1 MEEKKETEK
10 KTESSQR
17 NKATSPQPRATE
29 SPAEGNPAPHVNPP
43 RPTPTPASIIPVAWA
58 PPPRCL
64 RCGVRRPRRERAAA
78 RHGSAATRRFHGLL
92 SLSRRRDGD
101 ISGRRPRPRPATG
114 ARDVRTPPPG
124 RGGGGGAYVR
134 ATRRG
139 YSCSSSC
146 GFSPTARVVCGI
158 ACADTLVH
166 GTRLHVLDEWRVRRV
181 DQVLG
186 VEGGRVLRY
195 YAILWNMCGSDHVSD
210 LFSF

>member
-1 MEEKKETEK
+1 MACGARAASARRHATAARPPDAS
-10 KTESSQR
+10 TGFSR
-17 NKATSPQPRATE
+17 CLAAATVTSPGAGHGRAQPQEPGTYVR
-29 SPAEGNPAPHVNPP
+29 H
-43 RPTPTPASIIPVAWA
+43 R
-58 PPPRCL
+58 R
-64 RCGVRRPRRERAAA
+64 GV
-78 RHGSAATRRFHGLL
+78 
-92 SLSRRRDGD
+92 
-101 ISGRRPRPRPATG
+101 
-114 ARDVRTPPPG
+114 
-124 RGGGGGAYVR
+124 GGAYVR

-146 GFSPTARVVCGI
+146 GFSPTARVVCGL